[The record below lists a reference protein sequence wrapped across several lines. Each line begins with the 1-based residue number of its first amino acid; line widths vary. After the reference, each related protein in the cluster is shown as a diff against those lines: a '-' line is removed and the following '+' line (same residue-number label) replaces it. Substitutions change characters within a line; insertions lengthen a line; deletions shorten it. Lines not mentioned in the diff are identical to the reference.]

1 LVLSMTS
8 PTAKDASHAKFPERN
23 LSLDAEGFLKHLSDW
38 DESVAVYLA
47 ENENIKLEEAQW
59 EVIYLLRAFYQSH
72 QIAPAN
78 RALVS
83 LVRREFG
90 ADKGQSRY
98 LMGLFGGSPAKT
110 AAKVAGLPRPEN
122 CL

>member
-1 LVLSMTS
+1 MTS
-8 PTAKDASHAKFPERN
+8 PTDTSHEQLADIN

-38 DESVAVYLA
+38 DESVATLLA
-47 ENENIKLEEAQW
+47 GNENIKLEEAQW
-59 EVIYLLRAFYQSH
+59 EVIHMLRAFYQSH

-83 LVRREFG
+83 LVRRELG
-90 ADKGQSRY
+90 AEKGQSRY
-98 LMGLFGGSPAKT
+98 LMSLFGGSPAKT
-110 AAKVAGLPRPEN
+110 AAKVAGLPKPEN